1 MIDNCLGEM
10 SKCVKKSTS
19 DNKFNVPI
27 ESFDGAEI
35 YIIIGILLLHIINT
49 LVEPNDYGI

>member
-35 YIIIGILLLHIINT
+35 YIIIGILFLHIINT